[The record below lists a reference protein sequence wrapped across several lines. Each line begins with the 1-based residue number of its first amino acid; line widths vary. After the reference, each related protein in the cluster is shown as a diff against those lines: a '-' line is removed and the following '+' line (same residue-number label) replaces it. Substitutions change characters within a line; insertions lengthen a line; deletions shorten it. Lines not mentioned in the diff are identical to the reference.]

1 MTIRAGRPVCAC
13 GLVFEYDFDD
23 GAQSSEFQIGD
34 LLSLGI
40 ECKRFADQD
49 VGFAV
54 ERTGC
59 RGLVCRQIDL
69 CTRIISYFVDS
80 VGREWIISV
89 NR

>member
-1 MTIRAGRPVCAC
+1 MLVGQFGVCR
-13 GLVFEYDFDD
+13 LVFEYDFDN
-23 GAQSSEFQIGD
+23 GTQPPEFQIGD

-54 ERTGC
+54 ERVGC
-59 RGLVCRQIDL
+59 RGLVCREIDF
-69 CTRIISYFVDS
+69 CARIIAYFVDS

>member
-1 MTIRAGRPVCAC
+1 MLVGQFGVCR
-13 GLVFEYDFDD
+13 LVFEYDFDN
-23 GAQSSEFQIGD
+23 GTQPPEFQIGD

-40 ECKRFADQD
+40 ECERFTDQD

-54 ERTGC
+54 ERVGC

-69 CTRIISYFVDS
+69 CARIIAYFVDS

>member
-59 RGLVCRQIDL
+59 RGLVCREIDF